1 MWRDGMANS
10 PGQDADAGPARPGPP
25 RRLRAILPLAAIPLA
40 ILFLL
45 AMLAEAVATP
55 WLGLDSAQAATVA
68 LPPLPHQLPS
78 ASTSIDGVVD
88 RFPLVVR
95 TFPDQASTAAAT
107 ELAGVNPL
115 DAAAVAQTISDAWAG
130 LVSPDGS
137 GYPDLRRQL
146 LSAPDT
152 FYGGD
157 AGGFA
162 TVESADF
169 PALANDP
176 RNADRLSNLGVA
188 LFTLSVAQDQ
198 GAPLPAATVTSA
210 GQLARTAEWLLFATY
225 RHFSARYGVA
235 SATIRAA
242 VINLAW
248 QRSIGT
254 AGIPAAEVPDGLPA
268 SVDLLQAW
276 LGAHPTDREA
286 RSLLANR
293 LAAGETSQSIRSTPT
308 TDAALTSAM
317 SVLQPLLADAATAA
331 WAHSA
336 AADVCF
342 TAALHATTSA
352 PYHARTLALAALDH
366 VDTALQ
372 SSSDPGLYAGR
383 ARFLSWLGDQRQ
395 ARESADLAVAQT
407 HGAPE
412 ALLVVSAV
420 DEAAGDFAGMRA
432 TALRAQA
439 QLSGRRPS
447 LASVRFLGV
456 GIAPWMALFGGM
468 ATLGAGAQTSPEL
481 FSFRSTEDHITV
493 WQREASRGAGGA
505 FLVGD
510 VPRTRDEPFAP
521 LRQAQQLLDQAA
533 IAALQASVVLADPS
547 GADREYALWQQL
559 IANPTLGGD
568 PSQPIDPSGQ
578 TMQTY
583 LQQRTVDVSTFAAAA
598 HVSGGGS
605 TANLQAALTRD
616 TILREAGRFSDDV
629 RAWAQLAPSI
639 TDPQNSRVARER
651 LAEAQY
657 LAGAYTDARTTL
669 SGLYTDPATQ
679 AKFDNPYFQD
689 LVATDQRLGLYDDA
703 SRVIDS
709 WAKAGGLVDY
719 NGFEK
724 RGEMALL
731 RGDAVA
737 AVMSFT
743 SAVAALVKQYAGRTP
758 VDAGSDADFYVHAES
773 NLGIAL
779 LHALQPSSG
788 KPPDCTQAKVLCAGA
803 VDHFRAALAV
813 DPDNPIVLMNS
824 GWAAQA
830 TGDDATATG
839 LLSHAVRSDPTLFP
853 AFNDL
858 AVLAVRAGQPEA
870 AARHFERAIAL
881 NPHYDLALW
890 NLGVLSMETPGG
902 IPRGQALLA
911 RAIAANPQ
919 LKGEPADYLT
929 DQRIYT
935 VAVSSGAK
943 AFNTSYS
950 LGMAVVGSVGLLALV
965 GVGLGELGKERGRE
979 FVADTLERAEAQWS
993 GLWARLLPTRGRQ
1006 LILSPAATL
1015 ALLLL
1020 ITVVVSMWTTAAP
1033 PLTTAIIA
1041 AFAAAFAVVTH
1052 EAGHLLAARAVRRQ
1066 VRRSSSPVGLVI
1078 ALLMI
1083 PFRLIGG
1090 PYLGHQV
1097 VDDGAAAAQDGATTA
1112 NRRGD
1117 TLVYAAGPLANVL
1130 VAAVMMVLLLI
1141 HPLPLFRVVLLVQL
1155 GMLSFSLLPIPP
1167 MEGAALTKRHPRV
1180 VGVALVALVILGVLF
1195 GEGIL

>member
-1 MWRDGMANS
+1 
-10 PGQDADAGPARPGPP
+10 
-25 RRLRAILPLAAIPLA
+25 LIAIPLA

-68 LPPLPHQLPS
+68 LPSLPHQLPS
-78 ASTSIDGVVD
+78 ASTSLDGVID
-88 RFPLVVR
+88 HFPLIVR

-115 DAAAVAQTISDAWAG
+115 DAAAVGQTISDAWAG
-130 LVSPDGS
+130 LVTPAGS

-162 TVESADF
+162 IVEAADF
-169 PALANDP
+169 PSLVTDA
-176 RNADRLSNLGVA
+176 RNADRLSNIGVA
-188 LFTLSVAQDQ
+188 LFALSVAQDQ
-198 GAPLPAATVTSA
+198 GAPLPASTVTTA
-210 GQLARTAEWLLFATY
+210 GQLARTGEWLLFATY

-235 SATIRAA
+235 SPTIRAA
-242 VINLAW
+242 LINLAW
-248 QRSIGT
+248 QRSMGT
-254 AGIPAAEVPDGLPA
+254 AGIPAAEVPSGLPA
-268 SVDLLQAW
+268 SVDLLQGW
-276 LGAHPTDREA
+276 LDAHPTDREA

-293 LAAGETSQSIRSTPT
+293 LAAGETSQRTTTTPT
-308 TDAALTSAM
+308 TDVALASAM
-317 SVLQPLLADAATAA
+317 SVLQPLLADASTAA

-336 AADVCF
+336 AADACF
-342 TAALHATTSA
+342 SAALRATASA
-352 PYHARTLALAALDH
+352 PYHARTLALAALDQ

-372 SSSDPGLYAGR
+372 TSSDPGLYAGR

-395 ARESADLAVAQT
+395 ARESADIAVAQT

-412 ALLVVSAV
+412 ALLVLSAV
-420 DEAAGDFAGMRA
+420 QQATGDFAGMRA

-439 QLSGRRPS
+439 QLTGRRPS
-447 LASVRFLGV
+447 LASVRFVGV
-456 GIAPWMALFGGM
+456 GIAPWMALFGGGM
-468 ATLGAGAQTSPEL
+468 ATLGAGARTSPHL
-481 FSFRSTEDHITV
+481 YSFRSTEDHITV
-493 WQREASRGAGGA
+493 WQREASRGAAGA

-510 VPRTRDEPFAP
+510 VPRTRDEPFTP
-521 LRQAQQLLDQAA
+521 LRQAQQLLDEAA
-533 IAALQASVVLADPS
+533 IAILQASVVLADPS

-578 TMQTY
+578 TTQTY

-598 HVSGGGS
+598 HLSGGGS
-605 TANLQAALTRD
+605 TVNLQAALTRD

-629 RAWAQLAPSI
+629 HAWAQLASSI
-639 TDPQNSRVARER
+639 TDAQNSRVARER
-651 LAEAQY
+651 LSEAQY
-657 LAGAYTDARTTL
+657 LAGAYTDAHTTL
-669 SGLYTDPATQ
+669 VGLYADPATQ
-679 AKFDNPYFQD
+679 AKFDTPYFQD

-709 WAKAGGLVDY
+709 WSKAGGLVEY

-737 AVMSFT
+737 AVTSFT
-743 SAVAALVKQYAGRTP
+743 SAVDALVKQDGGTP

-803 VDHFRAALAV
+803 IDHFRAALAI

-830 TGDDATATG
+830 MGDDATATG

-858 AVLAVRAGQPEA
+858 GVLAVRADQPEA

-1097 VDDGAAAAQDGATTA
+1097 VDDGAATAQDGAATA

-1117 TLVYAAGPLANVL
+1117 TLVYAAGPLANLL

-1167 MEGAALTKRHPRV
+1167 MEGAALTKQHPRV
-1180 VGVALVALVILGVLF
+1180 VGLALVALVILGVLF